1 MMDNEWKKQL
11 RREASAHHMCEENRR
26 ALEEVT
32 SRATAIGLYKRT
44 IDWALEEGYPG
55 MDTLRKYF
63 TGCEMFGI
71 YIDKH
76 FDGEVLKDHQVYV
89 FHNCTGTIKTG
100 LNLEKQL
107 IPMLYFANGCD
118 MRVECAEGYGTS
130 INIPLYIF
138 GENKVEHCSS
148 PEMKCKIFQHSVK

>member
-107 IPMLYFANGCD
+107 IPMLYFANGCE
-118 MRVECAEGYGTS
+118 MSVVGNGESVRV
-130 INIPLYIF
+130 PLYVF
-138 GENKVEHCSS
+138 GTNNILTEKGDGLEF
-148 PEMKCKIFQHSVK
+148 KFYTFDVK